1 MVERRQET
9 EHRTAARR
17 VPKQARFVVTTARY
31 QQRAFHTYIWHP
43 PTDVYEEQDRFS
55 VRVEIAGM
63 QAAEFEISLEDR
75 LLMIRGSRPPAAPQG
90 AYQQM
95 EIRFGEFISVV
106 ELSGPVD
113 LEKTKA
119 EYEDGFLWVV
129 LPKLKPTKVKPKE

>member
-1 MVERRQET
+1 
-9 EHRTAARR
+9 
-17 VPKQARFVVTTARY
+17 
-31 QQRAFHTYIWHP
+31 
-43 PTDVYEEQDRFS
+43 
-55 VRVEIAGM
+55 
-63 QAAEFEISLEDR
+63 
-75 LLMIRGSRPPAAPQG
+75 
-90 AYQQM
+90 M